1 MSGKLVRTL
10 EVVNGQVSL
19 KGTDD
24 DDDHSVALFRRA
36 HGFTD
41 VLQRHHGDADV
52 LAASTACLSSMATNP
67 IRHA

>member
-24 DDDHSVALFRRA
+24 DDEREL
-36 HGFTD
+36 
-41 VLQRHHGDADV
+41 
-52 LAASTACLSSMATNP
+52 
-67 IRHA
+67 I